1 MHITLQKELQMA
13 KDIVESARELL
24 SATTDSA
31 EEKVRQARVRLGSA
45 VDSSTS
51 RRWSTAGSPVCSGH
65 GRSRLGSPA
74 RDRPPQRKRA
84 EGLKDLQFAL
94 LGNLTSRAT
103 RFLVPASPDLI
114 QTKG

>member
-45 VDSSTS
+45 VDSSRDRIS
-51 RRWSTAGSPVCSGH
+51 DRASTAARAADGQLRDHPYVPVMVA
-65 GRSRLGSPA
+65 LGL
-74 RDRPPQRKRA
+74 
-84 EGLKDLQFAL
+84 GAL
-94 LGNLTSRAT
+94 LAIVLLRGNA
-103 RFLVPASPDLI
+103 PKD
-114 QTKG
+114 